1 LATAAELE
9 REIAATRG
17 RLQADVVQLRRQA
30 GRAARVGVV
39 VAAVAVLVVAGVVAW
54 KLTRPPTFRERLG
67 RLLPRRPRLRVPSM
81 RFYVADERVLGED
94 PTTRETLVLRVAEA
108 LGTAAGAAAVG
119 QIWSRLTRRD
129 KA

>member
-1 LATAAELE
+1 
-9 REIAATRG
+9 
-17 RLQADVVQLRRQA
+17 VVQLRRQA

-129 KA
+129 KT